1 MIWLQLFYV
10 YLKIGIFGFG
20 GGYAMLSLI
29 QADVVDRYGWISS
42 QEFTDIVAISQMTPG
57 PIGINS
63 ATYIGYTAIH
73 NAGYSPAMAVLG
85 SCLTTFAVCLPSFLL
100 VLAISYAF
108 AKFRN
113 NKYVAAAFY
122 GLRPATVG
130 LIAAAALLLMNSE
143 NFIDYKSFLIFGAA
157 FILTWKFEDQPDPD
171 DYPGRNRRDSS
182 LLVNFTAKVKTFVTR
197 SQDLQS
203 KKPGLPQSI
212 FRAFSQKTPLFQV
225 RLSSIESPSLS
236 RKRSSFSNLI
246 V

>member
-63 ATYIGYTAIH
+63 A
-73 NAGYSPAMAVLG
+73 GYSPAMAVFG

-157 FILTWKFEDQPDPD
+157 FILTWKFKINPILMIILA
-171 DYPGRNRRDSS
+171 GI
-182 LLVNFTAKVKTFVTR
+182 A
-197 SQDLQS
+197 
-203 KKPGLPQSI
+203 G
-212 FRAFSQKTPLFQV
+212 
-225 RLSSIESPSLS
+225 
-236 RKRSSFSNLI
+236 I
-246 V
+246 VLYW